1 MPEDNLF
8 AGNSAGIA
16 YNKWF
21 ALDFPCGRA
30 GGRKKPLFL
39 FQPPCDETPVFL
51 LPGHSCLLCFH
62 GGNGS
67 DAGFHNPNTREME
80 GELTC
85 SLPSGAT
92 VQGHALD
99 ISGRM
104 MDGVPVP
111 RKKARGV

>member
-1 MPEDNLF
+1 
-8 AGNSAGIA
+8 
-16 YNKWF
+16 
-21 ALDFPCGRA
+21 
-30 GGRKKPLFL
+30 
-39 FQPPCDETPVFL
+39 
-51 LPGHSCLLCFH
+51 
-62 GGNGS
+62 
-67 DAGFHNPNTREME
+67 ME

-85 SLPSGAT
+85 SLPSGAI